1 MKKFLQATGLIALFV
16 VSFFGTEKTLLV
28 VQDMDDLMI
37 ELKQKSQAYQQKAV
51 EAVVDGDTFIPGVAG
66 KTVDINKSYVKM
78 KEYGK
83 FNDSLLIYKDL
94 LPKETVDKNYRKFVI
109 GGNQEKRM
117 VSLIFLVN
125 EEDDISKIRSILKEK
140 DIRATFFLDGN
151 YLEKHLEEIDA
162 IIKEGHTIGNY
173 SYHQNYKDSSF
184 VWIDTI
190 IKRIGKQ
197 KQSYCYA
204 EGKKQDV
211 IDVCH
216 LYQDITITPT
226 HVLEDSSPLSELKR
240 NLSAGDFIALP
251 VTEIIETELPTM
263 IQYIISRGY
272 KLENLATHIE
282 E

>member
-16 VSFFGTEKTLLV
+16 VSFFGTEKTILV

-37 ELKQKSQAYQQKAV
+37 ELKQKSKTYEKKPI
-51 EAVVDGDTFIPGVAG
+51 EAKIEGNTFIPGIAG
-66 KTVDINKSYVKM
+66 STANINKSYVKM

-83 FNDSLLIYKDL
+83 FNDSLLIYKKV
-94 LPKETVDKNYRKFVI
+94 LPKETIDKNYRKFLI
-109 GGNQEKRM
+109 QGNKEKRM
-117 VSLIFLVN
+117 ISLIFLVN
-125 EEDDISKIRSILKEK
+125 EEDDISKVRSILKDKKTE
-140 DIRATFFLDGN
+140 ATFFLDGN
-151 YLEKHLEEIDA
+151 YLENHIEELDGM
-162 IIKEGHTIGNY
+162 IKEGHTIGNY
-173 SYHQNYKDSSF
+173 SYNKNYKDSSF

-204 EGKKQDV
+204 EEKKQDV
-211 IDVCH
+211 IDICH

-226 HVLEDSSPLSELKR
+226 HVLEDGSLLSELKKS
-240 NLSAGDFIALP
+240 LSAGDFIALP
-251 VTEIIETELPTM
+251 ISDKVEDELATI

-272 KLENLATHIE
+272 QLENIETHIE